1 MEQVEA
7 LVVGAGPAGLMAAS
21 RLAEAGVKV
30 VVVDAK
36 PSVGRKFLMAGKSG
50 LNLTKDEPI
59 DAFLNAYGEA
69 REWLEPMLRA
79 FGPIEVQAW
88 AQGLGQEIFTGSSG
102 RVFPKAMKTSP
113 LLRNWMR
120 ALADK
125 GVVVRTRWRWTGWDG
140 DALRFA
146 TPDGERV
153 IAAKATVLALGGASW
168 ARLGSDGAWAKWL
181 DAPTAPFKPA
191 NMGFLR
197 DWSDFMKPH
206 FGAPVKP
213 VRLTVGEHS
222 VKGEFVITAR
232 GIEGGAVYAISSTLR
247 EGGELAIDL
256 MPDIKLKDV
265 IAKLNRP
272 RGKNS
277 LSNHLRKTLGLKG
290 VKAALLREAGPLPE
304 TFTGL
309 AERIK
314 ALPLELNGPTPMDEA
329 ISTVGG
335 VTQTAL
341 SKALMLKSRTGV
353 FCAGEM
359 LDWEAPTGGYLLTA
373 CLATG
378 RHAGDSAAQYLEN
391 HNRRA

>member
-1 MEQVEA
+1 MEQIEA
-7 LVVGAGPAGLMAAS
+7 LVIGAGPAGLMAAS

-30 VVVDAK
+30 VIVDAK

-59 DAFLNAYGEA
+59 DEFLNAYGGA

-79 FGPIEVQAW
+79 FGPVEVQAW
-88 AQGLGQEIFTGSSG
+88 AKGLDQEIFTGSSG

-113 LLRNWMR
+113 LLRNWMG
-120 ALADK
+120 ALANKD
-125 GVVVRTRWRWTGWDG
+125 VEVRTRWRWTGWDG
-140 DALRFA
+140 DALKFD

-153 IAAKATVLALGGASW
+153 IKAKAAVLALGGSSW
-168 ARLGSDGAWAKWL
+168 ARLGSDGAWAEWL
-181 DAPTAPFKPA
+181 DAPLAPFKPA

-197 DWSDFMKPH
+197 KWSDFMKPH

-213 VRLTVGEHS
+213 VRLTAGEQS
-222 VKGEFVITAR
+222 VKGEFVVTAR
-232 GIEGGAVYAISSTLR
+232 GIEGGAVYAISTTLR
-247 EGGELAIDL
+247 DGGELLIDL
-256 MPDIKLKDV
+256 MPDMELKGV

-290 VKAALLREAGPLPE
+290 VKAALLREAGPLPD

-309 AERIK
+309 AKRIK
-314 ALPLELNGPTPMDEA
+314 ALPLALDGPTPMDEA
-329 ISTVGG
+329 ISTAGG
-335 VTQTAL
+335 VTQPAL
-341 SKALMLKSRTGV
+341 SNALMLKSRSGV

-378 RHAGDSAAQYLEN
+378 LHAGNSAAEYLKDQ
-391 HNRRA
+391 

>member
-1 MEQVEA
+1 MEQIKA
-7 LVVGAGPAGLMAAS
+7 LVIGAGPAGLMAAS

-30 VVVDAK
+30 VIVDAK

-59 DAFLNAYGEA
+59 DEFLNAYGEA

-79 FGPIEVQAW
+79 FGPTEVRAW
-88 AQGLGQEIFTGSSG
+88 AEGLEQEVFTGSSG
-102 RVFPKAMKTSP
+102 RIFPKAMKTSP
-113 LLRNWMR
+113 LLRNWMG

-125 GVVVRTRWRWTGWDG
+125 DVEVRTRWHWAGWDG
-140 DALRFA
+140 EALKFD
-146 TPDGERV
+146 TPDGERM
-153 IAAKATVLALGGASW
+153 IEAKTTVLALGGASW
-168 ARLGSDGAWAKWL
+168 ARLGSDGAWAAWL
-181 DAPTAPFKPA
+181 DDETAPFKPA

-197 DWSDFMKPH
+197 EWSDFMKPH

-232 GIEGGAVYAISSTLR
+232 GVEGGAVYAVSSTLR
-247 EGGELAIDL
+247 VGGELSIDL
-256 MPDIKLKDV
+256 MPDMDLKSV

-290 VKAALLREAGPLPE
+290 AKAALLHEAGPLPE

-309 AERIK
+309 AKRIK
-314 ALPLELNGPTPMDEA
+314 ALPLTLNGPTPIDEA
-329 ISTVGG
+329 ISTAGG

-341 SKALMLKSRTGV
+341 NETLMLKSRTGV

-378 RHAGDSAAQYLEN
+378 LHAGNSAVEYLKDQ
-391 HNRRA
+391 

>member
-1 MEQVEA
+1 MEQVDA

-59 DAFLNAYGEA
+59 DEFLNAYGEA

-79 FGPIEVQAW
+79 FGPVEVRAW
-88 AQGLGQEIFTGSSG
+88 AEGLGQEVFTGSSG
-102 RVFPKAMKTSP
+102 RVFPKVMKTSP
-113 LLRNWMR
+113 LLRSWMG

-125 GVVVRTRWRWTGWDG
+125 DVEVRTRWRWTGWDG
-140 DALRFA
+140 DALRFD
-146 TPDGERV
+146 TSDGERV
-153 IAAKATVLALGGASW
+153 IEAKATVLALGGASW

-181 DAPTAPFKPA
+181 DVPTAPFKPA

-197 DWSDFMKPH
+197 EWSNFMKPH

-232 GIEGGAVYAISSTLR
+232 GIEGGAVYAISSMLR
-247 EGGELAIDL
+247 DGDELAIDL
-256 MPDIKLKDV
+256 MPDMELKDV

-290 VKAALLREAGPLPE
+290 VKAALLREVGPLPE

-309 AERIK
+309 AKRLK
-314 ALPLELNGPTPMDEA
+314 SLPLALNGPTPMDEA
-329 ISTVGG
+329 ISTAGG
-335 VTQTAL
+335 VTQAAL
-341 SKALMLKSRTGV
+341 TDTLMLKSRTGV

-359 LDWEAPTGGYLLTA
+359 LDWEASTGGYLLTA

-378 RHAGDSAAQYLEN
+378 LHAGNSAVEYLKDQ
-391 HNRRA
+391 

>member
-1 MEQVEA
+1 MEQIEA
-7 LVVGAGPAGLMAAS
+7 LVIGAGPAGLMAAS

-30 VVVDAK
+30 VIVDAK

-59 DAFLNAYGEA
+59 DELLNVYGEA
-69 REWLEPMLRA
+69 REWLAPMLRA
-79 FGPIEVQAW
+79 FGPIAVRAW
-88 AQGLGQEIFTGSSG
+88 AEGLGQETFTGSSG
-102 RVFPKAMKTSP
+102 RVFPKVMKTSP
-113 LLRNWMR
+113 LWRNWMGV
-120 ALADK
+120 LATKD
-125 GVVVRTRWRWTGWDG
+125 VEVRTRWRWTGWDG
-140 DALRFA
+140 DALKFD
-146 TPDGERV
+146 TPDGQKV
-153 IAAKATVLALGGASW
+153 IEANATVLALGGASW
-168 ARLGSDGAWAKWL
+168 ARLCSDGAWAGWRGEE
-181 DAPTAPFKPA
+181 TAPFKPA

-197 DWSDFMKPH
+197 EWSDFMKPH

-232 GIEGGAVYAISSTLR
+232 GIEGGAVYAISSELR
-247 EGGELAIDL
+247 DGGELLIDL
-256 MPDIKLKDV
+256 MPDMGLKSV

-290 VKAALLREAGPLPE
+290 VKAALLREAGPLPD

-309 AERIK
+309 AKRIK

-329 ISTVGG
+329 ISTAGG

-341 SKALMLKSRTGV
+341 NDSLMLKSRSGV

-359 LDWEAPTGGYLLTA
+359 LDWEAPTGGYLITA

-378 RHAGDSAAQYLEN
+378 LHAGNSAVEYLKDQ
-391 HNRRA
+391 

>member
-1 MEQVEA
+1 MEQIEA

-21 RLAEAGVKV
+21 QLAAAGRRV

-50 LNLTKDEPI
+50 LNLTKDESI
-59 DAFLNAYGEA
+59 DDFLSAYGEA
-69 REWLEPMLRA
+69 TEWPAPMLRA
-79 FGPIEVQAW
+79 FGPVEVREW
-88 AQGLGQEIFTGSSG
+88 AEALGQEVFTGSSG
-102 RVFPKAMKTSP
+102 RVFPKVMKTSP
-113 LLRNWMR
+113 LLRNWMG
-120 ALADK
+120 ALAVKD
-125 GVVVRTRWRWTGWDG
+125 VEVRTRWRWTGWDG
-140 DALRFA
+140 NALTFD
-146 TPDGERV
+146 TPDGV
-153 IAAKATVLALGGASW
+153 QTIAPKATVLALGGASW
-168 ARLGSDGAWAKWL
+168 ARLGSDGKWAQFL
-181 DAPTAPFKPA
+181 DAPLAPFKPA

-197 DWSDFMKPH
+197 EWSDFMKPH

-213 VRLTVGEHS
+213 VRLMVGEHS
-222 VKGEFVITAR
+222 VKGEFVISAR
-232 GIEGGAVYAISSTLR
+232 GIEGGAVYAISAMLR
-247 EGGELAIDL
+247 DGGEVAIDL
-256 MPDIKLKDV
+256 MPDMALKDV

-309 AERIK
+309 AKRLK
-314 ALPLELNGPTPMDEA
+314 ALPLALGGPMPIDEA
-329 ISTVGG
+329 ISTAGG
-335 VTQTAL
+335 VMPVAMTD
-341 SKALMLKSRTGV
+341 ALMLKSRTGV

-378 RHAGDSAAQYLEN
+378 LHAGNSAVDYLKDQ
-391 HNRRA
+391 

>member
-1 MEQVEA
+1 MEQVDA

-59 DAFLNAYGEA
+59 DEFLNAYGEA

-79 FGPIEVQAW
+79 FGPVEVRAW
-88 AQGLGQEIFTGSSG
+88 AEGLGQEVFTGSSG
-102 RVFPKAMKTSP
+102 RVFPKVMKTSP
-113 LLRNWMR
+113 LLRSWMG

-125 GVVVRTRWRWTGWDG
+125 DVEVRTRWRWTGWDG
-140 DALRFA
+140 DALRFD
-146 TPDGERV
+146 TSDGERV
-153 IAAKATVLALGGASW
+153 IEAKATVLALGGASW

-181 DAPTAPFKPA
+181 DVPTAPFKPA

-197 DWSDFMKPH
+197 EWSDFMKPH

-232 GIEGGAVYAISSTLR
+232 GIEGGAVYAISSMLR
-247 EGGELAIDL
+247 DGDELAIDL
-256 MPDIKLKDV
+256 MPDMELKDV

-309 AERIK
+309 AKRLK
-314 ALPLELNGPTPMDEA
+314 SLPLALNGPTPMDEA
-329 ISTVGG
+329 ISTAGG
-335 VTQTAL
+335 VTQAAL
-341 SKALMLKSRTGV
+341 TDTLMLKSRTGV

-359 LDWEAPTGGYLLTA
+359 LDWEASTGGYLLTA

-378 RHAGDSAAQYLEN
+378 LHAGDSAVEYLKDQ
-391 HNRRA
+391 

>member
-59 DAFLNAYGEA
+59 DEFLNAYGEA

-88 AQGLGQEIFTGSSG
+88 AEGLGQEVFTGSSG

-140 DALRFA
+140 DALRFD

-197 DWSDFMKPH
+197 DWSDFMRPH

-256 MPDIKLKDV
+256 MPDTKLKDV

-314 ALPLELNGPTPMDEA
+314 ALPLALSGPTPMDEA
-329 ISTVGG
+329 ISTAGG

-341 SKALMLKSRTGV
+341 DETLMLKSRTGV

-378 RHAGDSAAQYLEN
+378 RHAGGGAARYLEN

>member
-7 LVVGAGPAGLMAAS
+7 LIVGAGPAGLMAAS
-21 RLAEAGVKV
+21 QLADAGASV

-59 DAFLNAYGEA
+59 DEFLSAYGEA
-69 REWLEPMLRA
+69 KTWVEPMVRA
-79 FGPIEVQAW
+79 FGPAEVRAW
-88 AQGLGQEIFTGSSG
+88 AEGLEQEVFTGSSG
-102 RVFPKAMKTSP
+102 RIFPKSMKTSP
-113 LLRNWMR
+113 LLRNWMGS
-120 ALADK
+120 LADK
-125 GVVVRTRWRWTGWDG
+125 SVEVRTRWRWTGWDG
-140 DALRFA
+140 DALKFD
-146 TPDGERV
+146 TPDGQRV
-153 IAAKATVLALGGASW
+153 VKAKTTVLALGGASW
-168 ARLGSDGAWAKWL
+168 AKLGSDGSWATWM
-181 DAPTAPFKPA
+181 DAQTVPFKPA

-197 DWSDFMKPH
+197 EWSDFMKPF

-213 VRLTVGEHS
+213 VRLTVGEHA
-222 VKGEFVITAR
+222 VKGEFVVTAR

-247 EGGELAIDL
+247 NGGELSVDL
-256 MPDIKLKDV
+256 IPDMELKDV
-265 IAKLNRP
+265 ITKLNRP

-309 AERIK
+309 AKRIK
-314 ALPLELNGPTPMDEA
+314 TLPLALDGPTPIDEA
-329 ISTVGG
+329 ISTAGG
-335 VTQTAL
+335 VRQSAL
-341 SKALMLKSRTGV
+341 SDELMLKSRSGV

-378 RHAGDSAAQYLEN
+378 LHAGKSAAEFLNDQ
-391 HNRRA
+391 

>member
-1 MEQVEA
+1 MEQIEA

-21 RLAEAGVKV
+21 QLAKAGVKV

-59 DAFLNAYGEA
+59 DEFLNAYGEA
-69 REWLEPMLRA
+69 RNWLEPMLRA
-79 FGPIEVQAW
+79 FGPVEVRAW
-88 AQGLGQEIFTGSSG
+88 AEGLGQEVFTGSSG
-102 RVFPKAMKTSP
+102 RVFPKVMKTSP

-125 GVVVRTRWRWTGWDG
+125 NVEVRTRWRWAGWDG
-140 DALRFA
+140 DALTFD
-146 TPDGERV
+146 TPDGV
-153 IAAKATVLALGGASW
+153 QTITPKATVLALGGASW
-168 ARLGSDGAWAKWL
+168 ARLGSDGKWAEFL
-181 DAPTAPFKPA
+181 DAPLASFKPT
-191 NMGFLR
+191 NMGFVR
-197 DWSDFMKPH
+197 DWSKFMEPH

-213 VRLTVGEHS
+213 VRLTVGERS

-232 GIEGGAVYAISSTLR
+232 GIEGGAVYAISPALR
-247 EGGELAIDL
+247 DGGELLVDL
-256 MPDIKLKDV
+256 MPDMDLKNV
-265 IAKLNRP
+265 IAKLSRP

-290 VKAALLREAGPLPE
+290 AKAALLREAGPLPE

-309 AERIK
+309 AKQIK
-314 ALPLELNGPTPMDEA
+314 SLPLSLNGPTPMDEA
-329 ISTVGG
+329 ISTAGG
-335 VTQTAL
+335 VTQAAL
-341 SKALMLKSRTGV
+341 TNELMLKSRESV

-359 LDWEAPTGGYLLTA
+359 LDWEAPTGGYLITA

-378 RHAGDSAAQYLEN
+378 LHAGNSAVEYLKDQ
-391 HNRRA
+391 

>member
-1 MEQVEA
+1 MEQIEA
-7 LVVGAGPAGLMAAS
+7 LVIGAGPAGLMAAS

-59 DAFLNAYGEA
+59 DELLNAYGDA
-69 REWLEPMLRA
+69 REWLEPMLRV
-79 FGPIEVQAW
+79 FGPVEIREW
-88 AQGLGQEIFTGSSG
+88 AERLGQEVFTGSSG
-102 RVFPKAMKTSP
+102 RIFPKVMKTSP

-120 ALADK
+120 TLADND
-125 GVVVRTRWRWTGWDG
+125 VEVRTRWRWTGWDG
-140 DALRFA
+140 DALRFD

-153 IAAKATVLALGGASW
+153 IEAKATVLALGGASW

-197 DWSDFMKPH
+197 EWSDFMKPH

-247 EGGELAIDL
+247 DGGELSIDL
-256 MPDIKLKDV
+256 MPDKGLKDV

-290 VKAALLREAGPLPE
+290 VKAALLREAAPLPE

-309 AERIK
+309 AKRIK
-314 ALPLELNGPTPMDEA
+314 ALPLALDGPTPMDEA
-329 ISTVGG
+329 ISTAGG
-335 VTQTAL
+335 VTQAAL
-341 SKALMLKSRTGV
+341 SKALMLNSRTGV

-378 RHAGDSAAQYLEN
+378 MHAGDSAVEYLKDQ
-391 HNRRA
+391 

>member
-1 MEQVEA
+1 MEQIEA

-30 VVVDAK
+30 VIVDAK

-59 DAFLNAYGEA
+59 DNFLKAYGA
-69 REWLEPMLRA
+69 AQDWLEPMLRR
-79 FGPIEVQAW
+79 FGPIEVRAW
-88 AQGLGQEIFTGSSG
+88 AEGLGQEVFTGSSG
-102 RVFPKAMKTSP
+102 RIFPKTMKTSP
-113 LLRNWMR
+113 LLRNWMGT
-120 ALADK
+120 LAEA
-125 GVVVRTRWRWTGWDG
+125 GVEVRTRWRWTGWDG
-140 DALRFA
+140 DALKFD
-146 TPDGERV
+146 TPDGARV
-153 IAAKATVLALGGASW
+153 IAAKTTVLALGGASW
-168 ARLGSDGAWAKWL
+168 ARLGSDGVWSEYLEAQ
-181 DAPTAPFKPA
+181 TAPFKPA

-197 DWSDFMKPH
+197 EWSDFMKPH

-232 GIEGGAVYAISSTLR
+232 GVEGGAVYAVSSQLR
-247 EGGELAIDL
+247 DGGELAIDL
-256 MPDIKLKDV
+256 MPDMDLKTV

-309 AERIK
+309 AKQIK
-314 ALPLELNGPTPMDEA
+314 ALPLVLDGPTPMDEA
-329 ISTVGG
+329 ISTAGG
-335 VTQTAL
+335 VTQSAVTDG
-341 SKALMLKSRTGV
+341 LMLKSRAGV

-378 RHAGDSAAQYLEN
+378 LHAGDAAVKYLKDQ
-391 HNRRA
+391 

>member
-1 MEQVEA
+1 MEQIEA
-7 LVVGAGPAGLMAAS
+7 LIVGAGPAGLMAAS

-30 VVVDAK
+30 VIVDAK

-59 DAFLNAYGEA
+59 DELLKAYGGA
-69 REWLEPMLRA
+69 QDWLEPMLRT
-79 FGPIEVQAW
+79 FGPIEVRAW
-88 AQGLGQEIFTGSSG
+88 AEGLGQEVFTGSSG
-102 RVFPKAMKTSP
+102 RIFPKTMKTSP
-113 LLRNWMR
+113 LLRNWMGT
-120 ALADK
+120 LAEA
-125 GVVVRTRWRWTGWDG
+125 GVEVRTRWRWTGWDG
-140 DALRFA
+140 DALKFD
-146 TPDGERV
+146 TPDGERM
-153 IAAKATVLALGGASW
+153 IAANATVLALGGASW
-168 ARLGSDGAWAKWL
+168 ARLGSDGAWAKCL
-181 DAPTAPFKPA
+181 DGQTVPFKPA
-191 NMGFLR
+191 NMGFLHE
-197 DWSDFMKPH
+197 WSDFMKPH

-232 GIEGGAVYAISSTLR
+232 GVEGGAVYAVSSLLR
-247 EGGELAIDL
+247 DGGDLVIDL
-256 MPDIKLKDV
+256 MPDMDLKTV

-309 AERIK
+309 AKQIK
-314 ALPLELNGPTPMDEA
+314 ALPLGLDGPTPMDEA
-329 ISTVGG
+329 ISTAGG
-335 VTQTAL
+335 VTQSAVTD
-341 SKALMLKSRTGV
+341 ALMLKSRAGV

-373 CLATG
+373 CLSTG
-378 RHAGDSAAQYLEN
+378 LHAGDAAAKYLKDQ
-391 HNRRA
+391 